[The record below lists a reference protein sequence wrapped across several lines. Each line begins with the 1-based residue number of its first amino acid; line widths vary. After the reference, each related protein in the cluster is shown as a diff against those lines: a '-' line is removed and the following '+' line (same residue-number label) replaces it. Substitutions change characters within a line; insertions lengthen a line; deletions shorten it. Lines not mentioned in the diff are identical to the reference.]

1 MYIIDYDRYS
11 TRENLLWVCDFHIL
25 YDFQRRIRNPV
36 KYLRR
41 SIFAKTSVLDIWQS
55 FEHAF
60 DLSTLRELVFVWRSY
75 EIISENYFCIR
86 HKNSRKH
93 NQSFQL
99 LFFKLNSPFCPS
111 NHIHTCRKL
120 NLLFINSIILSY
132 PPYESKEESR
142 RPKYTSSF
150 LTLSESKRLT
160 NLQKKQLHKMP
171 SPVCMS

>member
-60 DLSTLRELVFVWRSY
+60 DLSTLRELVFV
-75 EIISENYFCIR
+75 
-86 HKNSRKH
+86 
-93 NQSFQL
+93 
-99 LFFKLNSPFCPS
+99 
-111 NHIHTCRKL
+111 
-120 NLLFINSIILSY
+120 
-132 PPYESKEESR
+132 
-142 RPKYTSSF
+142 
-150 LTLSESKRLT
+150 
-160 NLQKKQLHKMP
+160 
-171 SPVCMS
+171 